1 MIHMWKYGLHHLN
14 AHKMFSFIISGQIV
28 GQICNS
34 RVLFLPLCQQNLDW
48 GRHVIAVVNSGYS
61 HSTSLAS
68 VSNSN
73 ISIQYIFIHSTT
85 LPFTKQHFPLSIQ
98 YPFYSQPSCIS
109 YLNRTQCLHWK
120 GNCVVVF
127 VSGSVYVCL
136 FLGVFVGLL
145 VFYMKIYIK
154 RHLQRT
160 YSSHFL
166 LLPFPY
172 FYLLVS
178 MRLGET
184 RFLH

>member
-1 MIHMWKYGLHHLN
+1 MVKWNATACFLQSKVPVCNNQCLTANGISQRVDGLMIHMWKYGLHHLN
-14 AHKMFSFIISGQIV
+14 AHKMFSYIISGQIV

-98 YPFYSQPSCIS
+98 YPFYSQPSRIS
-109 YLNRTQCLHWK
+109 YFNRTQCLH
-120 GNCVVVF
+120 
-127 VSGSVYVCL
+127 
-136 FLGVFVGLL
+136 
-145 VFYMKIYIK
+145 
-154 RHLQRT
+154 
-160 YSSHFL
+160 
-166 LLPFPY
+166 
-172 FYLLVS
+172 
-178 MRLGET
+178 
-184 RFLH
+184 

>member
-1 MIHMWKYGLHHLN
+1 MASLL
-14 AHKMFSFIISGQIV
+14 

-34 RVLFLPLCQQNLDW
+34 RGLFSPLCQQNLDW

-85 LPFTKQHFPLSIQ
+85 LPFTKQHFLLSIQ
-98 YPFYSQPSCIS
+98 YPFYSQPSCIF
-109 YLNRTQCLHWK
+109 YFNRTQCLHCK

-127 VSGSVYVCL
+127 VLGSVHVCL

-145 VFYMKIYIK
+145 VFLYENIYQK
-154 RHLQRT
+154 ASAT
-160 YSSHFL
+160 Y
-166 LLPFPY
+166 
-172 FYLLVS
+172 V
-178 MRLGET
+178 
-184 RFLH
+184 